1 MPAAAPRR
9 PATSGAP
16 LRDLPPL
23 DPPGRRRSSLAAR
36 IFIGLVSLV
45 FVVAVVVALVLL
57 TGSNSSNKSSPTTQT
72 SNAPALRRTAAFSPA
87 SVTVAVLNGTAT
99 NQLAHHV
106 AAKLGTS
113 GYKQGRI
120 ATATNQTEPK
130 TTVAYLPGSQNRT
143 DALHVA
149 TALDL
154 KPSAVQ
160 PIDPTTKQVACPPPG
175 ACTANVVVT
184 VGADLAT
191 LS

>member
-1 MPAAAPRR
+1 M
-9 PATSGAP
+9 
-16 LRDLPPL
+16 
-23 DPPGRRRSSLAAR
+23 
-36 IFIGLVSLV
+36 
-45 FVVAVVVALVLL
+45 FVGAVVVALVLL
-57 TGSNSSNKSSPTTQT
+57 TSSNNSSKSSPATQT
-72 SNAPALRRTAAFSPA
+72 SNAPAAQRAAAFSPA
-87 SVTVAVLNGTAT
+87 SVTVSVLNGTAT

-106 AAKLGTS
+106 AAKLATS

-130 TTVAYLPGSQNRT
+130 TTVAYLPGSKNRS

-149 TALDL
+149 RALDL
-154 KPSAVQ
+154 KPTAVQ
-160 PIDPTTKQVACPPPG
+160 PIDQTTKQVACPPPG